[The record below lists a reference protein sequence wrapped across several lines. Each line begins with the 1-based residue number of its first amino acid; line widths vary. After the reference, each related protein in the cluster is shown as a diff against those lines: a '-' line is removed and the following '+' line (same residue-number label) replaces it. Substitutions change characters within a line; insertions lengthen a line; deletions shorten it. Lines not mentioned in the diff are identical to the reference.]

1 MMQSTIPPFLLD
13 ITEDPGAAEPQPA
26 AKDAT
31 QPDAGHFMGLA
42 LDEARVAA
50 VRGEVPVGC
59 VLVDRAGAVIG
70 RGHNLRELLNDPT
83 AHAEMIAMRQA
94 SLALGSWRLEDVTA
108 YVTLEPCPMCAG
120 AIVNARVGRVIY
132 GATDMKAGACESL
145 YRITSDE
152 RLNHRPQM
160 FSGVMADQ
168 CAGLLKDFFK
178 KLRDDRKA
186 AKRQS
191 A

>member
-120 AIVNARVGRVIY
+120 AFINARIGRVVY
-132 GATDMKAGACESL
+132 GCDDPKAGVLRSL
-145 YRITSDE
+145 YKLGEDTRF
-152 RLNHRPQM
+152 NHR
-160 FSGVMADQ
+160 FEVVAGVRADE
-168 CAGLLKDFFK
+168 CAETLRAFFRGL
-178 KLRDDRKA
+178 RGGS
-186 AKRQS
+186 KRNR
-191 A
+191 